1 MVNNVPW
8 LSVLWLVPLAGAVL
22 IILLP
27 PGRRRLAKW
36 AGMVVSVLTLAVSI
50 VVAAE
55 FKPSA
60 EPYQFVEKHSWI
72 PAFGAG
78 YTLGVDGIAVVLV
91 LLTTVLIPL
100 LLVAGWNDATD
111 ADDLSPASGRYPQ
124 RPAPPRLRSSGGE
137 RTRGVHAYV
146 ALTLA
151 IESMVLMSVIALDVL
166 LFYVFFEAMLIPMYF
181 LIGGFGQ
188 GAGRSRAAVKFLL
201 YNLFGGLI
209 MLAAVIGLYVVTAQY
224 DSGTFDFREIVAG
237 VAAGR
242 YVDRDGYLDAQGDRL
257 TFLDCLYYAAVT
269 LSTTGYGDITPIS
282 EFARAINIFV
292 ITPLRI
298 AFLILLVGTTLE
310 VLTETSRQAYKIQ
323 RWRSRVRNHTV
334 VIGYGTKGKT
344 AVAAMV
350 SDELVPGE
358 IVVVDTDSGVLERA
372 AAAGLVTVHG
382 DATKSDVLRLAGTQ
396 HASSIIVATSRDD
409 TAVLVTLTAREI
421 APKAKIVASIREAEN
436 QHLLRQSGADTVVV
450 SSETAGRLLGIA
462 TTTPSVVEMIED
474 LLTPEAGL
482 AVAEREVEQAEV
494 GGSPRHLRDIV
505 LGVVRDGQL
514 LRIGAPEVDAIE
526 ASDRLLYIR
535 QVGR

>member
-166 LFYVFFEAMLIPMYF
+166 L
-181 LIGGFGQ
+181 
-188 GAGRSRAAVKFLL
+188 AGTAFTYRGRDAV
-201 YNLFGGLI
+201 
-209 MLAAVIGLYVVTAQY
+209 
-224 DSGTFDFREIVAG
+224 D
-237 VAAGR
+237 
-242 YVDRDGYLDAQGDRL
+242 
-257 TFLDCLYYAAVT
+257 
-269 LSTTGYGDITPIS
+269 
-282 EFARAINIFV
+282 
-292 ITPLRI
+292 
-298 AFLILLVGTTLE
+298 
-310 VLTETSRQAYKIQ
+310 
-323 RWRSRVRNHTV
+323 
-334 VIGYGTKGKT
+334 
-344 AVAAMV
+344 V
-350 SDELVPGE
+350 S
-358 IVVVDTDSGVLERA
+358 
-372 AAAGLVTVHG
+372 AGL
-382 DATKSDVLRLAGTQ
+382 R
-396 HASSIIVATSRDD
+396 
-409 TAVLVTLTAREI
+409 
-421 APKAKIVASIREAEN
+421 
-436 QHLLRQSGADTVVV
+436 
-450 SSETAGRLLGIA
+450 
-462 TTTPSVVEMIED
+462 
-474 LLTPEAGL
+474 
-482 AVAEREVEQAEV
+482 
-494 GGSPRHLRDIV
+494 RH
-505 LGVVRDGQL
+505 
-514 LRIGAPEVDAIE
+514 PVDQW
-526 ASDRLLYIR
+526 IR
-535 QVGR
+535 QQVRGV